1 LKTYCRGTNW
11 ELDIAIFWDKWD
23 KNNSF
28 FKNEPEELLKLNDNG
43 KKTNRNKAKN
53 EAEK

>member
-1 LKTYCRGTNW
+1 LKKYRRGTNG

-28 FKNEPEELLKLNDNG
+28 FKIEPEKLLKLNDNG
-43 KKTNRNKAKN
+43 KKTNRNEAKN